1 MRRTAAAWVVVLLTS
16 AATSGASVP
25 VTTCGQVVSG
35 RGELVGDLDCG
46 LYGGS
51 AAVTVRGRLDL
62 NGFAIIG
69 NPGLNAVSCVVK
81 CNVSGPGLITGAAA
95 GVSTQWP
102 NGATIH
108 VRDVTIDGNTGAAVD
123 GARVSVKESVITNNG
138 SADPPVSFP
147 FTGGVSGGR
156 VKIVDSTLTN
166 NFNFGVRGNKVR
178 LIRSTATGNGTNPGC
193 LVNIPNWGCADV
205 AGFEIPRV
213 RPSSTCGTSRRL
225 AFAPF
230 NPSWGVCASD

>member
-1 MRRTAAAWVVVLLTS
+1 MRRTATAWLVVLLTS
-16 AATSGASVP
+16 AAASAATVP
-25 VTTCGQVVSG
+25 VTTCGQVVIG

-46 LYGGS
+46 LYGGT

-62 NGFAIIG
+62 NGFTITG
-69 NPGLNAVSCVVK
+69 NAGLNAVSCVVK
-81 CNVSGPGLITGAAA
+81 CNVRGPGLITGANA
-95 GVSTQWP
+95 GVSTEWP
-102 NGATIH
+102 NGAKIR

-123 GARVSVKESVITNNG
+123 GSTVSVKDSVITNNG
-138 SADPPVSFP
+138 TANPPVSFP

-156 VKIVDSTLTN
+156 VKILDSALTN
-166 NFNFGVRGNKVR
+166 NFNFGVRGSKVR

-193 LVNIPNWGCADV
+193 LANIPNWGCADV

-213 RPSSTCGTSRRL
+213 RASSTCGTSRRL

-230 NPSWGVCASD
+230 NSSWGVCAND